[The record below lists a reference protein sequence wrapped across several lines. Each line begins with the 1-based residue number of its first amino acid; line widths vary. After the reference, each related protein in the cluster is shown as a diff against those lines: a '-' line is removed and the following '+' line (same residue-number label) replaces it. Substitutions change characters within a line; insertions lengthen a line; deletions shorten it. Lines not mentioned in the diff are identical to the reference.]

1 MPMNIPKLVLKNIT
15 RRKGRF
21 VFTLLGIT
29 IGIASFVT
37 LLSLGGGLKNEI
49 KRQASELGANLIVTP
64 KGWCAYEQ
72 VSVLTGEQ
80 LPEAI
85 PFDVVKKISAIKGL
99 AAVPY
104 LTERTAIKNS
114 PVPVIGIL
122 PEEMKA
128 FKAWEMEKGSYFE
141 TQNEKAVIIGSGIAQ
156 QFKLNPTD
164 EVKIRG
170 KSFPVKG
177 ILKETGSKDDIAMF
191 MPLPVAQRLYGV
203 RDMVSFIAVKVAD
216 IAKTDEYILKIQ
228 EAANVAVVSDK
239 QLLKSVLSI
248 VGTVSVTLQLI
259 AAVAILAAAFGI
271 INTMTTAIYERKREI
286 GILQAIGAKRSTI
299 FKAFLFESG
308 FYGILGGIIG
318 VASGLVFSSV
328 ASPYIS
334 QNEFTAFMK
343 GTEVAGSFDLRLV
356 LWSLIFSIFVSLI
369 SGVYPAWRASKLSP
383 VEAISYE

>member
-1 MPMNIPKLVLKNIT
+1 MNIPKLVIKNIT

-21 VFTLLGIT
+21 IFTLLGIT

-49 KRQASELGANLIVTP
+49 KKQASELGANLVVTP

-99 AAVPY
+99 TAVPY

-128 FKAWEMEKGSYFE
+128 FKNWEIDKGDYFSS
-141 TQNEKAVIIGSGIAQ
+141 QDEKAIVAGFSIAQ

-170 KSFPVKG
+170 ESFHIKG
-177 ILKETGSKDDIAMF
+177 TLKETGSKDDIAIF
-191 MPLPVAQRLYGV
+191 MPLLVAQKLYGV
-203 RDMVSFIAVKVAD
+203 GHMVSFIAIKVDD
-216 IAKTDEYILKIQ
+216 ITKTDEYILKIQ
-228 EAANVAVVSDK
+228 ETANVAVVSDK

-248 VGTVSVTLQLI
+248 VGTVSITLQII
-259 AAVAILAAAFGI
+259 ATVAILAAAFGI
-271 INTMTTAIYERKREI
+271 INTMMTAIYERKREI
-286 GILQAIGAKRSTI
+286 GILQAIGARETTI
-299 FKAFLFESG
+299 FKIFLLESG
-308 FYGILGGIIG
+308 FYGLLGGIIG
-318 VASGLVFSSV
+318 VAAGLAFSAIVF
-328 ASPYIS
+328 PYIS
-334 QNEFTAFMK
+334 QNEFTAFLK
-343 GTEVAGSFDLRLV
+343 GSEVAVAFDLRLV
-356 LWSLIFSIFVSLI
+356 LGSILFSLFISLI
-369 SGVYPAWRASKLSP
+369 SGLYPAWRASKLTP

>member
-1 MPMNIPKLVLKNIT
+1 MNLPKLVLRNIT
-15 RRKGRF
+15 QRKGRF
-21 VFTLLGIT
+21 LFTLLGIT

-37 LLSLGGGLKNEI
+37 LLSLGGGLKKEI
-49 KRQASELGANLIVTP
+49 KKQATELGANLIVTP

-85 PFDVVKKISAIKGL
+85 PFDVVKNISAIKGL
-99 AAVPY
+99 TAVPY

-122 PEEMKA
+122 PVEMRT
-128 FKAWEMEKGSYFE
+128 FKNWEVEKGMYFSS
-141 TQNEKAVIIGSGIAQ
+141 QDEKALVIGSGIAQ
-156 QFKLNPTD
+156 QFKLNPMNELT
-164 EVKIRG
+164 IRG
-170 KSFPVKG
+170 EKFPVRG

-191 MPLPVAQRLYGV
+191 MPLSVAQRLYGV
-203 RDMVSFIAVKVAD
+203 RDMVSFIAVKVDD
-216 IAKTDEYILKIQ
+216 IAKVDEYILKIQ
-228 EAANVAVVSDK
+228 ETANVAVVSDK

-248 VGTVSVTLQLI
+248 VGTVSLTLQLI

-271 INTMTTAIYERKREI
+271 INTMMTAIHERKREI

-299 FKAFLFESG
+299 FKAFLLESG

-318 VASGLVFSSV
+318 VASGLVFSSI

-343 GTEVAGSFDLRLV
+343 GTEVAQSFDLRLV
-356 LWSLIFSIFVSLI
+356 FGSLLFSLFVSLI
-369 SGVYPAWRASKLSP
+369 SGFYPAWRASKLTP
-383 VEAISYE
+383 VEAITYE

>member
-1 MPMNIPKLVLKNIT
+1 MNIQKLVLKNIT

-21 VFTLLGIT
+21 VFTFLGIT

-85 PFDVVKKISAIKGL
+85 PFDDVKKISAIKGL
-99 AAVPY
+99 TAVPY
-104 LTERTAIKNS
+104 LTERTAIRNS

-122 PEEMKA
+122 PAEMNA
-128 FKAWEMEKGSYFE
+128 FKGWVMDKGDYLDSDEKSL
-141 TQNEKAVIIGSGIAQ
+141 VIGSGIAQ
-156 QFKLNPTD
+156 QFKLSPKE
-164 EVKIRG
+164 EVTIRG
-170 KSFPVKG
+170 ERFPVKG
-177 ILKETGSKDDIAMF
+177 ILKETGGKDDIAMF
-191 MPLPVAQRLYGV
+191 MPLSVAQKLYGV
-203 RDMVSFIAVKVAD
+203 GDKVSFIAVKVD
-216 IAKTDEYILKIQ
+216 NISKMDEYILKIQ

-248 VGTVSVTLQLI
+248 VGTVSITLQLI

-271 INTMTTAIYERKREI
+271 INTMMTAVSERKREI
-286 GILQAIGAKRSTI
+286 GILQAIGAKQITI
-299 FKAFLFESG
+299 FKVFLLESG

-318 VASGLVFSSV
+318 VAVGIVFSSL

-334 QNEFTAFMK
+334 QNEFTAFLK
-343 GTEVAGSFDLRLV
+343 GSEVAATFDFRLAIS
-356 LWSLIFSIFVSLI
+356 SLLFSILVSLI
-369 SGVYPAWRASKLSP
+369 SGFYPAWRASRLSP
-383 VEAISYE
+383 VEAITYE